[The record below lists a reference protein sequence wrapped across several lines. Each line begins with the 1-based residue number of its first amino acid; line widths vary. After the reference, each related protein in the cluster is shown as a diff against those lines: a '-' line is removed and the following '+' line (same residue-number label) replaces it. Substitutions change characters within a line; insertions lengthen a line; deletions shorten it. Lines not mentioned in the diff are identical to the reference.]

1 MYSSRNLELRAQVAK
16 DSRGRD
22 TVEVHLTL
30 GDIKTVG
37 DVPAGASK
45 GEDEAQTMPVSAA
58 VTAVG
63 ETILPMLKNLDADL
77 GTHTGLLILERAM
90 IEMGGENFKDLGAN
104 ACLPVSRAL
113 WRAAAAI
120 AGKPLH
126 QYIYDHEPD
135 AVGDGKV
142 FFYMNIFNGGLHA
155 LKEADGEQLGKD
167 RIDVQE
173 VMVAPVSATTY
184 AQALE
189 MGEQIDQA
197 LKQIL
202 IENYG
207 EDSLTRADEAGFS
220 VKGLGDSSEA
230 FARVF
235 QAIEAA
241 GYEPGKDVK
250 LCLDVAASSFVEGDG
265 YRFRGEHLSSDQM
278 VEFLVQFVDQYE
290 GKVLSIEDGLGE
302 NDWEGWTKLTA
313 ELAPRG
319 VLTIG
324 DDLFVTQMPRL
335 NRGIETRAANAIL
348 IKVNQNGTVHG
359 TLEVMKAAKKAG
371 MQCVVSHRS
380 GETLDDSIA
389 DLAYGTRALGLKTG
403 DPQPEVDFPDR
414 STWVRRAKY
423 LRMLEIEKGN

>member
-1 MYSSRNLELRAQVAK
+1 MQSSKNLELQPKVAK

-22 TVEVHLTL
+22 TVEVRLTL
-30 GDIKTVG
+30 GPIETVG

-45 GEDEAQTMPVSAA
+45 GEDEAQTMPVPEAIEA
-58 VTAVG
+58 VR
-63 ETILPMLKNLDADL
+63 ETILPMLRDLDADI
-77 GTHTGLLILERAM
+77 GTHEGLLKLERAM
-90 IEMGGENFKDLGAN
+90 IERGGENFQNLGAN

-126 QYIYDHEPD
+126 QYIHDNEPD
-135 AVGDGKV
+135 AVGDGNV

-155 LKEADGEQLGKD
+155 LKEDQGEELGKD

-173 VMVAPVSATTY
+173 VMVAPVSAKSY
-184 AQALE
+184 AEALE
-189 MGEQIDQA
+189 MGEKIDQA
-197 LKQIL
+197 LKKIL
-202 IENYG
+202 IDNYG

-278 VEFLVQFVDQYE
+278 VEFLVKFVDEYE

-313 ELAPRG
+313 ELASRG

-335 NRGIETRAANAIL
+335 SRGIESKAANAIL

-359 TLEVMKAAKKAG
+359 TIEVMKAAKKAG
-371 MQCVVSHRS
+371 MQSVVSHRS